1 MSLHKAVTGHTAPR
15 CEVHLRYPDNAPL
28 WSLDEVSNAPLP
40 QNLGLTLK
48 TDEHPLSLPLFFSAC
63 ASQHFLSYPDL
74 EEPARYL
81 AP

>member
-1 MSLHKAVTGHTAPR
+1 MTGHTAPR

-28 WSLDEVSNAPLP
+28 WSLDEVSNEPLP
-40 QNLGLTLK
+40 QNLGPILK
-48 TDEHPLSLPLFFSAC
+48 TDEHTSVRRYPLRAAWDISAC
-63 ASQHFLSYPDL
+63 ASQRFLCYPDL